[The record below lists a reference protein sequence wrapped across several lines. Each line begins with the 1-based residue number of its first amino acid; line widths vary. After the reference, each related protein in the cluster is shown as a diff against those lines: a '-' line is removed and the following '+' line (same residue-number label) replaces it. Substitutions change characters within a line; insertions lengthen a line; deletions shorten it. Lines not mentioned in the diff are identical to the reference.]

1 MNIKKINFLWPI
13 ITFFCIGVASLAYA
27 KNENSTVN
35 ALTYEVIAERSH
47 KTSLFTQG
55 LLIKNNHF
63 FESSGLYN
71 KSILVTYPIAEP
83 DNSWAKLSAP
93 FTAKRALPDN
103 YFAEGL
109 ALLHNKLYLLTW
121 QEKTLF
127 VYDATTLNF
136 LTQLHYSGEGW
147 GLTTDGTHLI
157 RSDGSDQL
165 FFHNPENFSHI
176 KSISVKLNH
185 KPVTQINELEF
196 AEGFIWANIWHDN
209 HIMKIDPK
217 TGNVVGILDASDIV
231 KSLHL
236 NDSESVLNGIAYDS
250 DKKVFWLTGKSW
262 PKMFSI
268 KIANQ

>member
-1 MNIKKINFLWPI
+1 MNVKKINTLWLI
-13 ITFFCIGVASLAYA
+13 ITFFSMGITSFTHAS
-27 KNENSTVN
+27 NENSPAKT
-35 ALTYEVIAERSH
+35 LKYQIIAERSH
-47 KTSLFTQG
+47 KPSLFTQG
-55 LLIKNNHF
+55 LLINNNYF

-71 KSILVTYPIAEP
+71 KSMLVTYPIAEP

-93 FTAKRALPDN
+93 FTAKRPLPDT

-109 ALLHNKLYLLTW
+109 TLLNNKLYLLTW

-147 GLTTDGTHLI
+147 GLTTDGAYLI

-165 FFHNPENFSHI
+165 FFHNSENFSQI
-176 KSISVKLNH
+176 KSISVKLNQQ
-185 KPVTQINELEF
+185 PVAQINELEF
-196 AEGFIWANIWHDN
+196 AEGFIWANIWHDS

-217 TGNVVGILDASDIV
+217 TGNVVGVLDATIII

-250 DKKVFWLTGKSW
+250 DKKVFWLTGKNW
-262 PKMFSI
+262 PKMFSV
-268 KIANQ
+268 KIEN